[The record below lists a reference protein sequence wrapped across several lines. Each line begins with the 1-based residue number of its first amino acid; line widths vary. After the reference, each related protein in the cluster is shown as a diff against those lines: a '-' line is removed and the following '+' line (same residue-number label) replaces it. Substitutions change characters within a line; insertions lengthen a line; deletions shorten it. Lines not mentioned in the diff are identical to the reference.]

1 MIKVLTGRTAL
12 LAGTAAVLFAA
23 APAFAQDAAPADD
36 GADNQE
42 IVVTAQKRSQRLQDV
57 PASVA
62 VVNSETLQ
70 QQGAVKFEDYA
81 TQVPGLSLS
90 SGRPGLTQVTLRG
103 ITTGPAQ
110 SAAATSFY
118 IDEAPI
124 GSVNAYTGG
133 SNTTLDL
140 DPADL
145 GQIEV
150 LKGPQGTLYGA
161 NSMGG
166 LIKYVTTAPDFQN
179 VTGRIS
185 AGVNGVK
192 EGATGYSVRGSINVP
207 LVTDTLVIRASAFNR
222 RDAGFID
229 IVSGPAA
236 GKDVNY
242 ADVTG
247 GRVQIAAKLGSNVRI
262 SLQAIGQDTKVVGT
276 SVIDVNPNSLIPL
289 YGDLSQRHL
298 SRERGKVS
306 FRLYNGTINIDLGA
320 VTLTSSTTYQTAK
333 ADTGVDA
340 SSSFGVAL
348 GGIGVR
354 SVQSTTV
361 ERWSQEFRADANG
374 LAGGL
379 IDAQVGFY
387 YTHEDDANRIPRFI
401 PFNPVTG
408 AELTPFPNIA
418 TASITS
424 KYKEYSVFAN
434 TTVHFTDQF
443 DVLLGGRYSH
453 DSQVY
458 DHNYAGLIIPGGTNT
473 GHGTEKADVFT
484 FLVSPRY
491 RISENAMVYLR
502 ASSGYR
508 PGGPNA
514 PGVGAPVTFDPDR
527 LTSYEGGFKISA
539 FDRMLT
545 IDAALFHTSW
555 KDVQIQTSA
564 GGFNFFVNGGDAV
577 SKGGEA
583 TVRINPVRGLSF
595 GINAAYT
602 DAHLTE
608 DAPAAGGLKG
618 DRMPLVPRW
627 SGSVTAQYD
636 FSLGGD
642 LNGSFGGIVGHVGE
656 RVSNYTNRALR
667 SLPEYTTLGLNA
679 GLTYKNYSLTV
690 YAKNLTDERGIT
702 ALGTLGLTPAS
713 SPFAMGVIAP
723 RTIGA
728 DLAIRF

>member
-1 MIKVLTGRTAL
+1 MIQILSSRSVL
-12 LAGTAAVLFAA
+12 LAGTAAALLAA
-23 APAFAQDAAPADD
+23 APAFAQSADAAADE
-36 GADNQE
+36 GAANQE

-62 VVNSETLQ
+62 VVDSDTLT

-81 TQVPGLSLS
+81 SRVPGLSLS

-118 IDEAPI
+118 VDEAPI

-140 DPADL
+140 DPAIL
-145 GQIEV
+145 SQIEV

-166 LIKYVTTAPDFQN
+166 LIKYVTTAPDFTT
-179 VTGRIS
+179 VSGRIS
-185 AGVNGVK
+185 AGVNGVR
-192 EGATGYSVRGSINVP
+192 GGGTGYSVRGSVSVP
-207 LVTDTLVIRASAFNR
+207 LVTDSLVIRASAFNR

-229 IVSGPAA
+229 INGGPAA
-236 GKDVNY
+236 RENVNY

-247 GRVQIAAKLGSNVRI
+247 GRVQLAAKLGSNVRI
-262 SLQAIGQDTKVVGT
+262 SLQAIGQDTKVGGT
-276 SVIDVNPNSLIPL
+276 SVIDVNPTTLAPL
-289 YGDLSQRHL
+289 YGDLQQRHL

-306 FRLYNGTINIDLGA
+306 FRLYNGTINVDLGS
-320 VTLTSSTTYQTAK
+320 VELVSSTTYQTAK

-340 SSSFGVAL
+340 SSGFGVAL

-354 SVQSTTV
+354 SVQHTTV
-361 ERWSQEFRADANG
+361 ARWSQEFRVDANG

-379 IDAQVGFY
+379 LDTQVGFY
-387 YTHEDDANRIPRFI
+387 YTHENDANRIPKFYT
-401 PFNPVTG
+401 FNTVTG
-408 AELTPFPNIA
+408 ADVAFPNIA

-424 KYKEYSVFAN
+424 KYTEYSVFAN
-434 TTVHFTDQF
+434 ATVHFSEQF

-458 DHNYAGLIIPGGTNT
+458 DHNYAGLIIPGGSNV

-484 FLVSPRY
+484 FLVTPRLK
-491 RISENAMVYLR
+491 ISDNAMVYLR
-502 ASSGYR
+502 VSSGYR

-527 LTSYEGGFKISA
+527 LTSYEAGFKVSA
-539 FDRMLT
+539 LDRMLT
-545 IDAALFHTSW
+545 FDAAVFHTDW

-577 SKGGEA
+577 STGGEA
-583 TVRINPVRGLSF
+583 TIRLTPTRGLTF
-595 GINAAYT
+595 GLNAAYT

-608 DAPAAGGLKG
+608 DAAAAGGLKG

-627 SGSVTAQYD
+627 SGSLTAQYETTLSGD
-636 FSLGGD
+636 LDLSLGGVI
-642 LNGSFGGIVGHVGE
+642 SHVSD
-656 RVSNYTNRALR
+656 RISNYTNRAPR
-667 SLPEYTTLGLNA
+667 TLPAYTTIGLNA
-679 GLTYKNYSLTV
+679 GLSYKNYSLTV

-713 SPFAMGVIAP
+713 SPFAMGIITP

-728 DLAIRF
+728 ELAIRF